1 MRSTVPDLPK
11 PMAPISGRP
20 FLEYQ
25 LDYWLAQGIEH
36 FILSVGYRREV
47 IMSHFGNSYSGARLE
62 YAVEAE
68 PLGTGGGLLIALGL
82 LPGEAPFLLLNG
94 DTFFEVSLAR
104 LAAFHAERKSDWTL
118 ALFRTEEMGRY
129 MGLEVDREGRIL
141 SLRSETKSASRVA
154 NGGVYL
160 ISPHILRTTSVLP
173 GERVS
178 LEDEIMPGALAAGG
192 RFFGLECEG
201 RFIDIGVPEDY
212 RRAGVFMTGQETA
225 E

>member
-1 MRSTVPDLPK
+1 
-11 PMAPISGRP
+11 MAPVNGRP

-25 LDYWLAQGIEH
+25 LDYWLTQGIEH

-47 IMSHFGNSYSGARLE
+47 IMSHFGNSYCGARLE

-68 PLGTGGGLLIALGL
+68 PLGTGGGLHVALDL
-82 LPGEAPFLLLNG
+82 LPGEDPFLLLNG
-94 DTFFEVSLAR
+94 DTFFVVSLAR

-118 ALFRTEEMGRY
+118 ALFRTNEVGRY
-129 MGLEVDREGRIL
+129 MGLEVDQEGRIL
-141 SLRSETKSASRVA
+141 SLRSETTNANRVA

-160 ISPHILRTTSVLP
+160 ISPHILRATSVLP
-173 GERVS
+173 GVRIS
-178 LEDEIMPGALAAGG
+178 LEDEIMPRALAAGC

-212 RRAGVFMTGQETA
+212 RRAGVFVTGQEA
-225 E
+225 AQ